1 MYLDRQ
7 FGVYYA
13 QVRIPNDPGLREL
26 LGKTA
31 FRKTLQT
38 KNKRVACEL
47 AKPFVL
53 EWKAAISEA
62 RELLKKENNMLF
74 KAKTNGKKFIHIDA
88 PITLNE
94 YQESMSDTAI
104 YKWPVIYPALGLA
117 NEAGECLGK
126 IKKMIR
132 DDDVRFDGT
141 SEITPEQRSD
151 IAAEIGDVLWYIA
164 ALSKDLGLT
173 LEYVGQMNLDK
184 LADRKI
190 RSKLKG
196 SGDNR

>member
-1 MYLDRQ
+1 MYLDKQ

-31 FRKTLQT
+31 FRKTLKT

-53 EWKAAISEA
+53 EWKAAILEA
-62 RELLKKENNMLF
+62 RELLKKESNMLF

-88 PITLNE
+88 PLTLNE
-94 YQESMSDTAI
+94 YQDRMSDTAI

-126 IKKMIR
+126 VKKWIR
-132 DDDVRFDGT
+132 DDDVRFDGAV
-141 SEITPEQRSD
+141 EITSEQRSD
-151 IAAEIGDVLWYIA
+151 IAAEIGDVLWYCA
-164 ALSKDLGLT
+164 MLANELGA
-173 LEYVGQMNLDK
+173 NLGKIMEDNLYK
-184 LADRKI
+184 LNDRKT
-190 RSKLKG
+190 RGTLQG
-196 SGDNR
+196 SGDSR